1 MKKVFLVFVMLV
13 FVAAAFGKSKKNTDK
28 EKDSKPSSPVW
39 MTDEGR
45 LSVFPSEQYLSAFAF
60 GGSPEAAKNKA
71 SETISEYLKSHI
83 TSSINYSLKNEEY
96 SISLDSTVET
106 NNILYNTEYTT
117 PYYSDY
123 HGMYCVVAYIDR
135 SKAFNYVKPKLESA
149 AKTFPAEY
157 QTALELEDD
166 FDKVMAINKARASL
180 SQFYE
185 VYDFARAVNPA
196 ASARYE
202 QIDLLAGES
211 QSALN
216 QLKKNVTVSLT
227 VDGDYDGR
235 FSAALGALFSELG
248 FTVSKNGKAKYE
260 CKAVVNLNSQ
270 NKTAQTY
277 EIHPSYSL
285 EITGKNEVRFACTRK
300 LEKSTGFDQATALR
314 RANLAIEKDIKN
326 NLIEEF

>member
-1 MKKVFLVFVMLV
+1 MKKVFLIFVTLLLLLP
-13 FVAAAFGKSKKNTDK
+13 AASGKSKKNTDK
-28 EKDSKPSSPVW
+28 DTKPSSPVW

-45 LSVFPSEQYLSAFAF
+45 LSMFPSEQYLSAFAF
-60 GGSPEAAKNKA
+60 GGSPEASKNKA
-71 SETISEYLKSHI
+71 SETLSEYIKSHV
-83 TSSINYSLKNEEY
+83 TSSVNYSLRNDDY
-96 SISLDSTVET
+96 SVSQDSSIET
-106 NNILYNTEYTT
+106 DNLLYSTEYTT

-123 HGMYCVVAYIDR
+123 HGMFCVVAYIDR
-135 SKAFNYVKPKLESA
+135 AKAFNYVKPKLDA
-149 AKTFPAEY
+149 AARAFPAEY
-157 QTALELEDD
+157 QAALELEDD

-185 VYDFARAVNPA
+185 VYDFARAVNLGA
-196 ASARYE
+196 AARYE

-227 VDGDYDGR
+227 VDGDDDGR
-235 FSAALGALFSELG
+235 FAAALGALFSELG
-248 FTVSKNGKAKYE
+248 FTVSKNGKARYD

-270 NKTAQTY
+270 NKTDKTY
-277 EIHPSYSL
+277 EIYPSYL
-285 EITGKNEVRFACTRK
+285 IEISCNGEIRFSCIRK
-300 LEKSTGFDQATALR
+300 LEKATGFDKATAER

>member
-96 SISLDSTVET
+96 SISQDSTVET

-166 FDKVMAINKARASL
+166 FDKIMAINKARAVL

-185 VYDFARAVNPA
+185 VYDFARAVNSTA
-196 ASARYE
+196 AARYE
-202 QIDLLAGES
+202 QVDILAG
-211 QSALN
+211 QSVSTLN
-216 QLKKNVTVSLT
+216 QLKKNVTVKIS
-227 VDGDYDGR
+227 VVGDDEGR
-235 FSAALGALFSELG
+235 FTAALEALFSELG
-248 FTVSKNGKAKYE
+248 FTVPKNGKYKYE
-260 CKAVVNLNSQ
+260 CKAAVNFNSQ
-270 NKTAQTY
+270 NKTAQTC
-277 EIHPSYSL
+277 EIHPSYSV
-285 EITGKNEVRFACTRK
+285 EIIKGGETLFSCTRK
-300 LEKSTGFDQATALR
+300 LSKASGFDQATAER
-314 RANLAIEKDIKN
+314 RANLAVEKDIKE